1 MPAALGE
8 WSELRTIAR
17 RMARRMGRES
27 SQHERQRRIER
38 PSMAKSAVLSA
49 DHGPPMALEIARRSQ
64 GDRTEIARRSH
75 LHLCLLPHESE
86 QRRRH
91 RLRKVLIEPTVER
104 RPQPAHTRHVDALEF
119 RQPALSQLG
128 TGVGLNQESS
138 PHAYLRSHSGAR
150 HEIPQRRTPHS
161 GTLPTAAHSLPTAAH
176 SPQRHTPHSAALP
189 TTAHSMRSHSGAHEA
204 IRRAIARVHDSDAR
218 PRCRYMSLHA
228 RLRCTTPRHSARAC
242 ARFRVGLRAPA
253 SPSCA

>member
-1 MPAALGE
+1 
-8 WSELRTIAR
+8 
-17 RMARRMGRES
+17 MARRIGRES

-38 PSMAKSAVLSA
+38 PSMARSAVLSA

-64 GDRTEIARRSH
+64 GDRKEIARRSH

-104 RPQPAHTRHVDALEF
+104 RPQPAHTRHVDALKF
-119 RQPALSQLG
+119 RLPALSQLG

-161 GTLPTAAHSLPTAAH
+161 
-176 SPQRHTPHSAALP
+176 AALP
-189 TTAHSMRSHSGAHEA
+189 AAAHSMRSHSGAHEA
-204 IRRAIARVHDSDAR
+204 IRRVIARVHDSDAR
-218 PRCRYMSLHA
+218 PR
-228 RLRCTTPRHSARAC
+228 HSARVHVTTCNDTPRAC
-242 ARFRVGLRAPA
+242 ACNDTPRA
-253 SPSCA
+253 CACNDM